1 MGIHMTTH
9 EFKKLW
15 RMYDTLNDGKL
26 TYGEINQN
34 IGNLIKPVS
43 IGLQGTMRR
52 PETPIMSDALK
63 TATAARLRRTVPS
76 VDAVWKEL
84 DKYETGKYT
93 FVVML
98 FAEKEPLHVSFSFA
112 PLPTHS
118 ATFYSCYH

>member
-63 TATAARLRRTVPS
+63 ASTAARLRRTVPS

-84 DKYETGKYT
+84 DKYETGT
-93 FVVML
+93 FNI
-98 FAEKEPLHVSFSFA
+98 AS
-112 PLPTHS
+112 
-118 ATFYSCYH
+118 